1 MRRGERSK
9 RRRTRETCAC
19 RQGDSR
25 RLRHGAAHG
34 AVGLGSVPQGGSGGH
49 YVRGLRRTHVKNGPA
64 EYKQPTH
71 GTEATACITF
81 DIVDTAPV
89 MPQALQLTDR

>member
-64 EYKQPTH
+64 EYRSNSRRMVQKQQPASHSTLL
-71 GTEATACITF
+71 IL
-81 DIVDTAPV
+81 P
-89 MPQALQLTDR
+89 L